1 LAVLDALLAQATPTT
16 TAPGPVVELR
26 GPGAATLVVGVGV
39 VLAVIWW
46 LPIWLDARRA
56 YRLRER
62 AITLIGGRL
71 LDAAKKDGLK
81 VSELRELLATIGE
94 PATGQRG
101 LARALMAFTIITIVG
116 VALAAL
122 LLSSA
127 GDASDLRKTVVTSL
141 LTLLGTIV
149 GFYFGTRAAEGGS
162 ERAPEEPT
170 PAVPA
175 EQPTA
180 PETGEPTDTVT
191 EEPTV
196 PTAEEAA
203 APAGEE
209 AAPATAEEPA
219 PPVAEDDPEEQL
231 DAGLT
236 EAESSPEELD
246 SQAAAEH
253 GELSETEV
261 DYEAPDEEDLQPDD
275 TDDDEAEEQ
284 P

>member
-1 LAVLDALLAQATPTT
+1 
-16 TAPGPVVELR
+16 
-26 GPGAATLVVGVGV
+26 
-39 VLAVIWW
+39 
-46 LPIWLDARRA
+46 
-56 YRLRER
+56 
-62 AITLIGGRL
+62 
-71 LDAAKKDGLK
+71 
-81 VSELRELLATIGE
+81 
-94 PATGQRG
+94 
-101 LARALMAFTIITIVG
+101 MAFTIITIVG

-149 GFYFGTRAAEGGS
+149 GFYFGTRAAEGGA

-246 SQAAAEH
+246 RQAAAEH

-275 TDDDEAEEQ
+275 TDEEAADEAAKEQ